1 MDSLLQKFAITNEDN
16 LIDETPKSFSTRFG
30 RDVNS
35 SNNTDENPEEMLNSS
50 RNLLIRWLD
59 SGLSKFAK

>member
-50 RNLLIRWLD
+50 RNLLIR
-59 SGLSKFAK
+59 